1 MCLDNSS
8 VSSLTTTS
16 MVKLDSRKVKLFFSI
31 EKCVQYLR
39 SKGYPAT
46 QYNIG
51 LKYIDTG
58 ISYYGY
64 IFKYI

>member
-16 MVKLDSRKVKLFFSI
+16 MLKLDSRKVKLFFSI

-39 SKGYPAT
+39 SKGYSAT
-46 QYNIG
+46 HIT
-51 LKYIDTG
+51 LVKYIDTG
-58 ISYYGY
+58 ISYYSY